1 MKIRQ
6 LGTPGTEILPISPS
20 YFTFLSVANFRCFGD
35 AQTLNLADARGRP
48 ARWTVIVGE
57 NGVGKTSLLQC
68 LAGLASEYVA
78 SPHTGTTRGSS
89 GKVEYVLSPK
99 LGTMQSVPFIQD
111 ATRTEGVATN
121 IHGGVAVGSKLTG
134 YSKSDTA
141 TFKHWGLRITRS
153 EKDRA
158 AFNFTFSQDLKQ
170 QLSGLLVYGYGAGSR
185 LPSNAR
191 GEQVGYDT
199 TATLFDLRASLP
211 NSEEWLLNLDHLAKT
226 QTPLQAKAVK
236 SRDRILEILK
246 NVLPGVEGIA
256 FDVVTDR
263 SIIRPRFKIPYGAV
277 TMDQLGVGYQSMI
290 AWIADLVRRMVY
302 RYPESDDPLAEP
314 AIVLIDELDM
324 HLHPAWQRKVMH
336 YLSEKFPNAQF
347 IATVH
352 NPLVVQTAADAGN
365 IAVLRPVEG
374 SDGKMQI
381 VIDNEPENV
390 RGWRL
395 DQILTSDLYGL
406 PLRSENVEK
415 LLHRRTVLLSKPRL
429 APKERAELAELN
441 AFAHSIPTEQNAGD
455 RRAMD
460 VIDKAAQLLES
471 LDKTAA

>member
-1 MKIRQ
+1 M
-6 LGTPGTEILPISPS
+6 
-20 YFTFLSVANFRCFGD
+20 ANFRCFGD
-35 AQTLNLADARGRP
+35 PQILNLTDAKGRP

-68 LAGLASEYVA
+68 LAGLASEHVA
-78 SPHTGTTRGSS
+78 SPHTNSVKAGSTR
-89 GKVEYVLSPK
+89 VEYILSPK
-99 LGTMQSVPFIQD
+99 LGTMQGVPFIQD
-111 ATRTEGVATN
+111 ATRTEGITTD
-121 IHGGVAVGSKLTG
+121 IHGGVAVGSRLTEH
-134 YSKSDTA
+134 SRSDAA
-141 TFKHWGLRITRS
+141 TFKQWGLRLTKS
-153 EKDRA
+153 EKGSNS
-158 AFNFTFSQDLKQ
+158 FNFTFSQDLKFK
-170 QLSGLLVYGYGAGSR
+170 LSGLLIYGYGAGSR

-191 GEQVGYDT
+191 GEQVGHDT

-246 NVLPGVEGIA
+246 NVLPGVEGIT

-302 RYPESDDPLAEP
+302 RYPESEDPLGEP

-336 YLSEKFPNAQF
+336 YLSEKFSNTQF

-374 SDGKMQI
+374 PDGKMQVI
-381 VIDNEPENV
+381 IDNEPENI

-406 PLRSENVEK
+406 PLRSENVEA
-415 LLHRRTVLLSKPRL
+415 LLHRRTALLSKPRL
-429 APKERAELAELN
+429 TPKERAELAELN
-441 AFAHSIPTEQNAGD
+441 AFVHSIPTEQNPED